1 MNEVQYTKD
10 YITIVEALKGTGF
23 DDTGFFTIQQIDEYI
38 EREKLAERFTSFDIV
53 NFRNRLIERMTGRL
67 HYFHKYILPGPC
79 GADYVRSVI
88 MSTMATGFEH
98 YRKLKLLLNEGEVSF
113 GGDARNGSFVLIDY
127 LMHFWSKKTSW
138 RDLKFIFS
146 SESVETRMFIETSS
160 VSFEYFYDTPKSIM
174 ASSMKGNSI
183 YINEFADKD
192 ELYDFIIKVAT
203 FQKNIKIEDEQT

>member
-1 MNEVQYTKD
+1 MSEVQYTKD
-10 YITIVEALKGTGF
+10 YVPIVEALKGTGF
-23 DDTGFFTIQQIDEYI
+23 DDTGFFTIKQIDDYI
-38 EREKLAERFTSFDIV
+38 EREKLAELFNSFDIE
-53 NFRNRLIERMTGRL
+53 NFRNRLIERMTGRI
-67 HYFHKYILPGPC
+67 HYFHKCILPGTC

-98 YRKLKLLLNEGEVSF
+98 YRKMKLLLNEGDVSF

-138 RDLKFIFS
+138 HNLKFIFS

>member
-10 YITIVEALKGTGF
+10 YVPIAEALKETGF

-38 EREKLAERFTSFDIV
+38 EREKLAERFTSFDLV

-67 HYFHKYILPGPC
+67 HYFHKCILPGPC

-98 YRKLKLLLNEGEVSF
+98 YRKMKLMLNEEEVSF

-146 SESVETRMFIETSS
+146 SESVETKMFIETSI
-160 VSFEYFYDTPKSIM
+160 VSFEYFYDTPKSII
-174 ASSMKGNSI
+174 ASSMKGKSF
-183 YINEFADKD
+183 YIDKFSDKD
-192 ELYDFIIKVAT
+192 ELYDFITKAAS
-203 FQKNIKIEDEQT
+203 FQKDIKIEDEQT